1 LGGHPA
7 KGETMSKEKLF
18 VLQNADTIAN
28 GIAGCQIRTIE
39 GKEWVDGDL
48 ILTVLV
54 VDMDGG
60 LAGPYK
66 IPQSQ
71 TEVR

>member
-1 LGGHPA
+1 
-7 KGETMSKEKLF
+7 MSKEKLF
-18 VLQNADTIAN
+18 VSQNADTIAN
-28 GIAGCQIRTIE
+28 GIAGLQIRTIE
-39 GKEWVDGDL
+39 GEEWVDGDL

-54 VDMDGG
+54 VDMDGS

-71 TEVR
+71 TEVG